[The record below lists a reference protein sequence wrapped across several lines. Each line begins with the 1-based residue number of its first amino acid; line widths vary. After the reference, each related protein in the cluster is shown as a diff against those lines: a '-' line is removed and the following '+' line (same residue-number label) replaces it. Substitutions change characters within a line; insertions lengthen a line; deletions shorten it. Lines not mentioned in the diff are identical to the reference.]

1 MHNIIKLAVSYIRY
15 YRKQAVI
22 LFWGICMSVL
32 LLNGIA
38 SLIYSNHNA
47 DFVNAKKEY
56 GSWNYAMSVSK
67 NLVKKQ
73 NIIESIIHSDDDF
86 DLKQIGLYCTKQY
99 ENDNQNITFC
109 YGDDAYFKMTGRTL
123 LEGKYPEKSNEVA
136 LDYYA
141 LHNLDMDYSLG
152 NTLKLGDKKYIL
164 TGIISEG
171 AKTDDNSIMVFSNQ
185 NTILNMGGD
194 SFFYLEFSDE
204 KRAYEQFSAFLQTN
218 QIHLADWEMNDGI
231 SIYIGAEPKGTFVD
245 IIRTASQLKEGK
257 LIYLLG
263 TLDNNSNIL
272 QKMVFAVIFIF
283 GIFIIHSIL
292 QVTIEK
298 RIGQY
303 GILEVLG
310 IEEKNMFAMIFTEL
324 LILFFPAYLIGSLF
338 GIIIAK
344 ALYNGEFK
352 IDNSS
357 LGMGFILFFIF
368 LLLCCILTI
377 RNMRKY
383 TQTEKIR
390 NYSGRRNRKI
400 VCLKRH
406 NLMGVLSKRFILTKS
421 STFIGIIISLS
432 LGGVLFIC
440 TTYVADNAKQNNIHA
455 MQTDNGLYTD
465 INVSIEDDDLGNVI
479 PKDIINNIREINIK
493 GIKDLFPISYTLGEV
508 PLTNGIF
515 QWTDF
520 YPEVSKDSDITPD
533 KDIMEK
539 YNGIITK
546 QSELDYKLK
555 VNVYGYEKQQLSD
568 LSEYLLEGSIEP
580 DAMAQH
586 NQVILKTLMD
596 GAGYYDGINIH
607 PGDHI
612 TLKVPKNTIHDDM
625 ELLKFQSDDDNYI
638 EKDFVVSAIVSRCMG
653 ETDEFIGTGT
663 DVVSIIMPQ
672 QIMESNFDITD
683 YNNVNINLQKSADS
697 KDVIKELKPFFSSL
711 NRCVIHDNTINIDK
725 KNAVLMQKV
734 YFFYGIAII
743 LFFIS
748 LLHMVN
754 SLKHQIQSRRYELGI
769 LRAMGITEPGFRNM
783 LMKEG
788 FFYGMATSI
797 CMVVLTVICQ
807 KILAGIMQ
815 HVVRYIIVN
824 NNVPMLPF
832 LIMIF
837 INVIV
842 CVLVMLLSGRELLHE
857 NIVDEIK
864 QNT

>member
-1 MHNIIKLAVSYIRY
+1 MPNTIKLAISYIRY
-15 YRKQAVI
+15 YKKQTVI
-22 LFWGICMSVL
+22 LFLGISMSVL

-47 DFVNAKKEY
+47 DYTNAKKEY
-56 GSWNYAMSVSK
+56 GSWNYAISVSE
-67 NLVKKQ
+67 NLAKENGIKY
-73 NIIESIIHSDDDF
+73 SDDTF
-86 DLKQIGLYCTKQY
+86 NLKQIGLYCSKQY

-109 YGDDAYFKMTGRTL
+109 YGDNAYFKMTGRTL
-123 LEGKYPEKSNEVA
+123 LEGKYPEKPNEIA

-141 LHNLDMDYSLG
+141 LHNLDMDYTLG
-152 NTLKLGDKKYIL
+152 NTLKLGDNTYIL

-171 AKTDDNSIMVFSNQ
+171 AKTDDNSIMVFSTQ
-185 NTILNMGGD
+185 NTIIKMGAN
-194 SFFYLEFSDE
+194 SFFYLEFSDK
-204 KRAYEQFSAFLQTN
+204 KRAYEQFQTFLQTN

-231 SIYIGAEPKGTFVD
+231 ATYIGAEPKETFVD

-257 LIYLLG
+257 LIFFLG

-292 QVTIEK
+292 QVTVEK

-310 IEEKNMFAMIFTEL
+310 IEEKNMFAMILAEL
-324 LILFFPAYLIGSLF
+324 LLLFFPAYFIGSIL
-338 GIIIAK
+338 GIMIAK

-352 IDNSS
+352 VDTSS
-357 LGMGFILFFIF
+357 LCLGFILFFIF
-368 LLLCCILTI
+368 LLLCCMITT
-377 RNMRKY
+377 RNMRKD

-390 NYSGRRNRKI
+390 NYSGKQNRKI
-400 VCLKRH
+400 ICLKRH
-406 NLMGVLSKRFILTKS
+406 NLMGVLSKRFILAKS

-455 MQTDNGLYTD
+455 MQTDDGLYTD
-465 INVSIEDDDLGNVI
+465 INVSIEDDDLGKVI
-479 PKDIINNIREINIK
+479 PKDIINHIK
-493 GIKDLFPISYTLGEV
+493 ETKIEGIKDLFPVSYTLGEV

-515 QWTDF
+515 QWTEF
-520 YPEVSKDSDITPD
+520 YPEVSNDSDAAPD
-533 KDIMEK
+533 RDIMEK

-546 QSELDYKLK
+546 QSELNYKLK
-555 VNVYGYEKQQLSD
+555 VNVYGYEEQQLSD

-580 DAMAQH
+580 DTMTQNNH
-586 NQVILKTLMD
+586 VILKTLMD
-596 GAGYYDGINIH
+596 GAGYYDGIDIH

-612 TLKVPKNTIHDDM
+612 ALKVPKNTVHDDT

-653 ETDEFIGTGT
+653 ETDEFIGAGT
-663 DVVSIIMPQ
+663 DIVSIIMPQ
-672 QIMESNFDITD
+672 QMMKSNYDITD
-683 YNNVNINLQKSADS
+683 YNNVNINLQESADS
-697 KDVIKELKPFFSSL
+697 KDVIEELRPFFSSL
-711 NRCVIHDNTINIDK
+711 NRCVINDNTINIDK

-734 YFFYGIAII
+734 YFFHGIAII

-748 LLHMVN
+748 LLHTIN
-754 SLKHQIQSRRYELGI
+754 SMKHQIQSRRYELGI
-769 LRAMGITEPGFRNM
+769 LRAMGITETGFRKM
-783 LMKEG
+783 LIKEG

-797 CMVVLTVICQ
+797 SMIVLTVICQ

-824 NNVPMLPF
+824 NNVPILPF

-842 CVLVMLLSGRELLHE
+842 CVLIMLLSCRELLHA

-864 QNT
+864 QKT